1 MWSQLSQKIPNS
13 YVNYTDCMYIPNF
26 LDLLCQNCKGI
37 RKSSP
42 FQTGNV
48 EEETVGPG
56 MFFILP
62 CLDEVRPIMD
72 FLIDFRGPINRAMTS
87 VDRFKNFESLF
98 CLHFYQKT

>member
-1 MWSQLSQKIPNS
+1 MHIL
-13 YVNYTDCMYIPNF
+13 TF
-26 LDLLCQNCKGI
+26 LDLLCQNCEGI

-42 FQTGNV
+42 FYTGNV

-62 CLDEVRPIMD
+62 CLNEVRPIMD

-87 VDRFKNFESLF
+87 VNSKVPFVYTFIRKRARNS
-98 CLHFYQKT
+98 T